1 MSRLRRLSLTR
12 ETLLPLGEGSLLAVQ
27 GGMLPVGSTEDCPA
41 PATADCTNLSACC
54 LTSACMDTLKCPD
67 TGTTTSINRPTSF

>member
-1 MSRLRRLSLTR
+1 MSRLRPLSLSR

-27 GGMLPVGSTEDCPA
+27 GGMVPVGSTEDCPV
-41 PATADCTNLSACC
+41 PATGDCTNLSACC
-54 LTSACMDTLKCPD
+54 LSHQAPCGE